1 MIRSRREV
9 ERCVSS
15 LERSAH
21 SPREKKLKGL
31 LFGKL
36 YYEAKDF
43 EVARR
48 HVSDYL
54 TINEKD
60 PKAHKFLGQIYEAEG
75 DKVKA
80 AGCFKRSLELNGAQ
94 KELVLKVAELLSEGR
109 ALQDGSAKYWV
120 ERAAKVFPGN
130 PAVFSLK
137 EKLLRMGGEPEEL
150 EALVRDELRLRPHE
164 PALNVHLTQLLL
176 DSGRH
181 SLVLQHV
188 RSVDAS
194 PGLRHALTWQRC
206 VVSSLQGV
214 VRGRAE
220 EREEVRLRLL
230 LALHHVVRLSLGTKD
245 IAEAVD
251 ALRRFD
257 EELGTALVEEGDWS
271 PVLAELKGQLYLH
284 AGTLL
289 LQMARDRLANWR
301 AVVDQ
306 AALCY
311 MLSYQVD
318 RIELKSKSRVV
329 TGQDMDSLSCDR
341 LSQAGHMLVTLCE
354 GKPEDY
360 LVQVAESL
368 AGPAGQDALVKAVYA
383 GQPPPCSLLAS
394 DDIPQQLRTH
404 VPDMHR
410 LLDYDT
416 GAVAEHGGDLQQLV
430 WLSLMWYDSS
440 EPRPDHLKWLSPLF
454 PKMRLETER
463 LESDSGETTA
473 LLDMEVF
480 LLGVTFAANAQLG
493 EKIENLRRADEPR
506 LSPLPLCRLLISD
519 RQRQW
524 WQAVHSLLNRQAQP
538 GTLAKLRLRV
548 QQELPVLRAHERHGL
563 QPALLVHWADT
574 LVRKGSAQRS
584 KAARRDY
591 VARGAYYWE
600 RVLPLL
606 QLARKHKDI
615 PEPIEPLFWHFHSRD
630 IQPQEADAFIAS
642 AKLALGTLSL
652 VREEYDDAVMRF
664 ETVGTPLAFWNCAL
678 LFQSLAEDA
687 DPGGEETD
695 GPEGEACRAQLR
707 KAEGYLLRIM
717 RMLPEHDWD
726 APAEDGEQT
735 GVSVSSVRDLLD
747 ALRARLEQS
756 RVEPNGDITNG
767 GDLGNSS
774 VAASMRSSASPAKA
788 TTLTS
793 PLKSILGSPRTSP
806 RWAQQQTHLLETLCH
821 QVQGLQNVMR
831 GLQMGTPEGAG
842 GVQSRM
848 HMVMEGGYPA
858 ETLADSYQAP
868 ASFQQGVPLTVST
881 GGTSAFYNQSPGY
894 NTQYLLRTTTPAKH
908 PNMYSG
914 IPRLTPQQ
922 QQPPQQQPQP
932 PPHVYSYQ
940 QPPASTPP
948 APSSAPRIYPQD
960 VFSGSGYPHGSA
972 YGYDSAVSGSVLSPY
987 GNQFYEPPATS
998 NPALPEPGFFTMP
1011 PANRV
1016 PDAPRAVA
1024 SPSLQGQPPG
1034 QLMQQ
1039 QQPAFQFSNNFRSDD
1054 GDYTFSSPV
1063 GRQGPAGSL
1072 TTGTPIK
1079 MEQLPQNASSHGKPF
1094 PPSSSQAG
1102 PPPSLSQATAPY
1114 FDVKALSGMS
1124 FADLAAQSL
1133 DKEVGFGQTTG
1144 STTNTFTFKDRGRPL
1159 FQQSTPARGDDGSDG
1174 EVDSVLGEEDGP
1186 HFEPVVPLPD
1196 KVEVKTGEED
1206 EEELY
1211 CNRAKLFRFDADS
1224 KEWKERGVGNFKI
1237 LCHLVSGKLRVL
1249 MRREQ
1254 VLKICA
1260 NHYITAEMT
1269 LNRNAGSDKSWV
1281 WHALDFADEVPR
1293 HEQLA
1298 IKFKTAE
1305 EAVVFKTKF
1314 EEAQQ
1319 LLKNVV
1325 SDGDEGDKPLA
1336 LVKGPS
1342 KQIYSKSARAG
1353 SQAPVFKMIPVGFGA
1368 KFEKKEGEWDCSVC
1382 VVRNKPDADACIA
1395 CLSAKPGGG
1404 DRPGQTPAA
1413 FAPSGSGSSAS
1424 FPDFKFSTISARNA
1438 VECPGSLALGSAP
1451 DFRFASSSLPFKS
1464 TQDNKTPAVASPAV
1478 SGKGFGA
1485 QFAKKEGQWD
1495 CEICVVRNDSS
1506 ATSCVA
1512 CQTPNP
1518 GAPPESNTF
1527 TEGLPSLTGVTAF
1540 QFGLPTESDKQG
1552 SGFMQAA
1559 TSFAFGMGSDAA
1571 TGFSFG
1577 IATGNS
1583 AASSTAKTIQPGSFS
1598 FTQASATTPSSVE
1611 SCHQAPAFPK
1621 LLGFGSQFSKKE
1633 GEWDCETCAVRNK
1646 PELAACA
1653 ACQTRKPDATTSIP
1667 RVAESSQ
1674 APAVRNLTGFGSQFS
1689 KKEGEWDCDTCAV
1702 RNKPHLAACAACQ
1715 TRKPDATTSIPRV
1728 AESSQAPAVRNLTGF
1743 GSQFSKKEGEWDC
1756 DTCAVRNKPELA
1768 ACAACQTRKPDATTS
1783 IPRVAESS
1791 QAPAVR
1797 NLTGFGSQFSKKEG
1811 EWDCD
1816 TCAVRN
1822 KPELAA
1828 CAACQTRKPGTQPTE
1843 KPPAPLT
1850 GFGQPSSGFGSSM
1863 SGFTFGTLTAKTDE
1877 SGFSFGSLAP
1887 AAGQASAFKF
1897 ATQEGKERKGPCQ
1910 PGSASL
1916 LLKILA
1922 EDHERAEVPNS
1933 SGPVGGQGFSGAI
1946 LSDFK
1951 PMSADGFQG
1960 FSGTSFAD
1968 LATAQPLE
1976 FGKNQ
1981 SSFSNFPSIG
1991 KALFGVTADADTSG
2005 QEDSNEMYKTEE
2017 DDEIHFEPVVQM
2029 PDKVDLVTGEEEE
2042 EVCYSQRAKLFRFDT
2057 AVSQWKERGV
2067 GDIKILRN
2075 KQTGRTRILMR
2086 REQVLKVCANHC
2098 ITTSMSLNPMKGSD
2112 RAWVWVANDFSEG
2125 EPKVEQLAVKFKTPD
2140 VGVEF
2145 KAKFEECQRGL
2156 LDMPLQTPH
2165 KLLQTGKAAEL
2176 IQKAEKMK
2184 FELKGFK
2191 EQFSALDNKSKQAA
2205 SDGHAVVTS
2214 TPTGGTLAALRPGG
2228 SLSECVVPTLEWD
2241 DYDLREGA
2249 STCDTSAGTSLLRS
2263 PPPPQAP
2270 DKPDHAASSDKLPF
2284 RFGETAAGFN
2294 FSFQPIV
2301 SPGKSPGG
2309 HQHRNSTNEENEEE
2323 EEESKEEDNLH
2334 FEPIVPLPALID
2346 VRTGEEEEQ
2355 EVFVH
2360 RAKLYR
2366 YDREAAQWKE
2376 RGVGD
2381 VKLLQRLEDGRGR
2394 LLMRREQVLKI
2405 CANHWLTADTRL
2417 EPMRGSDRAW
2427 VWNALDSSDG
2437 EPRMEHLAL
2446 RFKQLE
2452 TAVVFRQAVLDIQ
2465 EAQETRQLVPPVQ
2478 FAPPTPTRVLSV
2490 SESAEPAKG
2499 TGPAEDNEGDA
2510 ITEVDEPSSPPRPE
2524 MGGGS
2529 ESTPSPAKSVI
2540 SPAKFSFGLEALQ
2553 SLFTSDK
2560 PAGGDAGKPVAG
2572 FDFSTNK
2579 PGPTLATKFTFGSS
2593 GMANDAP
2600 GSSPFSFLNSAGK
2613 ATFSFEPQRSS
2624 KEPTAASSFDFTA
2637 SPFSFAP
2644 PGGGDGSDA
2653 GSDGAQSSLATKI
2666 VSKGLRG
2673 ASPTTAT
2680 GSGSCF
2686 AFHLPQQATTSSGE
2700 EEQTRQPKVEEED
2713 EDEGGEVEVVWELSP
2728 KEEQRV
2734 LAELLLL
2741 PATFFCYKNEPGYT
2755 SDSDEEDEDFATA
2768 VRNLKGKLYLE
2779 MDSEH
2784 RRPRVEAPRGT
2795 TCGGHGVVVVEA
2807 AANVPEQEQRPAQ
2820 EAESASRP
2828 EASTPAEADPGARS
2842 ATPPH
2847 RAAVG
2852 APVDVKMTVQ
2862 ASRPGL
2868 LPTPPAAADV
2878 KGDAASLVQESRPRT
2893 SAVADEE
2900 VVFAGQLSPTEE
2912 QRVLAQNLQ
2921 LPATFFCFKNL
2932 PGYTSDS
2939 GEDTDDYE
2947 EAVNRL
2953 RGKLYKE
2960 GSRCQEQQQ
2969 QQQQDQPQGPAA
2981 QMPGVGEMKVERC
2994 EEVTTVDCPSASPVP
3009 GGASPVPG
3017 GASPAPVAPE
3027 MFATTQ
3033 EPDRTSPRPSS
3044 PRAADTPDA
3053 GTQSEEMEA
3062 TSGALKFST
3071 LRWGAHMRDGAG
3083 SGNSWALPPI
3093 STVDTPSSSFA
3104 SLASQAATEAF
3115 VHSSGETLQSFASLA
3130 TQTSAASS
3138 ASPFSTTTGEA
3149 RLLFECPRGSELSF
3163 SDLASKSSD
3172 FLSDKK
3178 DANFSWVGAGASVFG
3193 AAGIQKKRDGRKEEE
3208 DADEGGEEEQEEDD
3222 ARESSDDIHFEPLV
3236 SLPEVEVRS
3245 GEEEETILYK
3255 ERAKLFRWDRDAS
3268 TWKERGVGDIKVLH
3282 HEARG
3287 GFRVLMRREQ
3297 VYKVCVNHAIT
3308 AELQLTP
3315 MQASNNAFV
3324 WIANDY
3330 SEGTGRMEQFACR
3343 FKTPEQARIFLVTVH
3358 DCQER
3363 LKAQWQAA
3371 DAPPGATTEDAPLEV
3386 SSETNPT
3393 VFLDVAADEEPLGR
3407 ISIELFTNVVPRTAE
3422 NFRALCTHEHGFGY
3436 RNSTIHRVI
3445 PGFVCQGGDFTNH
3458 NGTGGRSIYE
3468 KPFEDESF
3476 RILHSRAGI
3485 LSMANSGRNTNTSQ
3499 FFVTLRAT
3507 PHLDHKHVA
3516 FGAVRSGMSIV
3527 RAMEELGSESG
3538 NTTKKIVVTDSGE
3551 VARDP

>member
-311 MLSYQVD
+311 MLSYQASATC
-318 RIELKSKSRVV
+318 IMVV

-630 IQPQEADAFIAS
+630 IQLQEADAFIAS

-687 DPGGEETD
+687 DPGGEEMD

-894 NTQYLLRTTTPAKH
+894 NTQYLLRTTTPAKV
-908 PNMYSG
+908 PTSFFSSTYF
-914 IPRLTPQQ
+914 
-922 QQPPQQQPQP
+922 PPQQQPQP

-1438 VECPGSLALGSAP
+1438 
-1451 DFRFASSSLPFKS
+1451 
-1464 TQDNKTPAVASPAV
+1464 
-1478 SGKGFGA
+1478 
-1485 QFAKKEGQWD
+1485 FAKKEGQWD

-1527 TEGLPSLTGVTAF
+1527 TEGLP
-1540 QFGLPTESDKQG
+1540 
-1552 SGFMQAA
+1552 
-1559 TSFAFGMGSDAA
+1559 
-1571 TGFSFG
+1571 
-1577 IATGNS
+1577 
-1583 AASSTAKTIQPGSFS
+1583 

-2214 TPTGGTLAALRPGG
+2214 TPTGGTLAALRPG

-2529 ESTPSPAKSVI
+2529 ESTPSLAKSVI

-2644 PGGGDGSDA
+2644 PGGGD
-2653 GSDGAQSSLATKI
+2653 
-2666 VSKGLRG
+2666 
-2673 ASPTTAT
+2673 
-2680 GSGSCF
+2680 
-2686 AFHLPQQATTSSGE
+2686 ATTSSGE

-2734 LAELLLL
+2734 LAEWLLL

-2779 MDSEH
+2779 RDS
-2784 RRPRVEAPRGT
+2784 
-2795 TCGGHGVVVVEA
+2795 
-2807 AANVPEQEQRPAQ
+2807 
-2820 EAESASRP
+2820 
-2828 EASTPAEADPGARS
+2828 
-2842 ATPPH
+2842 
-2847 RAAVG
+2847 
-2852 APVDVKMTVQ
+2852 
-2862 ASRPGL
+2862 
-2868 LPTPPAAADV
+2868 AADV

-2939 GEDTDDYE
+2939 GE
-2947 EAVNRL
+2947 
-2953 RGKLYKE
+2953 
-2960 GSRCQEQQQ
+2960 
-2969 QQQQDQPQGPAA
+2969 
-2981 QMPGVGEMKVERC
+2981 
-2994 EEVTTVDCPSASPVP
+2994 
-3009 GGASPVPG
+3009 
-3017 GASPAPVAPE
+3017 ASPAPVAPE

-3093 STVDTPSSSFA
+3093 STV
-3104 SLASQAATEAF
+3104 
-3115 VHSSGETLQSFASLA
+3115 GE
-3130 TQTSAASS
+3130 
-3138 ASPFSTTTGEA
+3138 
-3149 RLLFECPRGSELSF
+3149 GSELSF

>member
-1 MIRSRREV
+1 
-9 ERCVSS
+9 
-15 LERSAH
+15 
-21 SPREKKLKGL
+21 
-31 LFGKL
+31 
-36 YYEAKDF
+36 
-43 EVARR
+43 R

-80 AGCFKRSLELNGAQ
+80 AGCFKRSLELNGGQ

-109 ALQDGSAKYWV
+109 ALEDGSAKYWV

-130 PAVFSLK
+130 PVVFSLK

-164 PALNVHLTQLLL
+164 PALNVHLTKLLL

-206 VVSSLQGV
+206 VVSSLQLWMQSLACQRV
-214 VRGRAE
+214 VQACQRV
-220 EREEVRLRLL
+220 VRLRLL
-230 LALHHVVRLSLGTKD
+230 LALHHVVRLSLGTRD

-251 ALRRFD
+251 ALRSFD

-271 PVLAELKGQLYLH
+271 PVLGELKGQLYLH

-341 LSQAGHMLVTLCE
+341 LSQAGHMLVTLRE

-524 WQAVHSLLNRQAQP
+524 WHAVHSLLNRQAQP

-548 QQELPVLRAHERHGL
+548 QQDLPVLRAHERHGL
-563 QPALLVHWADT
+563 QPALLIHWADT

-615 PEPIEPLFWHFHSRD
+615 PEPIEPLFSHFHSRD
-630 IQPQEADAFIAS
+630 IKPQEADAFIVS

-652 VREEYDDAVMRF
+652 VREDYEDAVKRF
-664 ETVGTPLAFWNCAL
+664 EAVGTPLAFWNCAL

-695 GPEGEACRAQLR
+695 GPKREQCRASLR
-707 KAEGYLLRIM
+707 KVEGYLLRIM
-717 RMLPEHDWD
+717 HMLPDHEPTPQQ
-726 APAEDGEQT
+726 A

-756 RVEPNGDITNG
+756 RDETNGDLSNG

-774 VAASMRSSASPAKA
+774 AAASMRSSASPAKA

-881 GGTSAFYNQSPGY
+881 GGASAFYNQSPGY

-922 QQPPQQQPQP
+922 QQPPQQPQP

-987 GNQFYEPPATS
+987 GNQFYEPPAS

-1079 MEQLPQNASSHGKPF
+1079 MEQLPQTASSHGKPF

-1102 PPPSLSQATAPY
+1102 PPLSLSQDTAPY

-1133 DKEVGFGQTTG
+1133 DKGVGFGQTTG
-1144 STTNTFTFKDRGRPL
+1144 GTNTFSFKDRGRPL

-1237 LCHLVSGKLRVL
+1237 LCHHVSGKLRVL

-1305 EAVVFKTKF
+1305 EAVVFRTKF

-1336 LVKGPS
+1336 LVKGSS
-1342 KQIYSKSARAG
+1342 KQSSSKSARAG
-1353 SQAPVFKMIPVGFGA
+1353 SQTPVFKLIPVGFGA

-1438 VECPGSLALGSAP
+1438 VECPGSLALGSVP
-1451 DFRFASSSLPFKS
+1451 DFRLASSSSLSFKS

-1495 CEICVVRNDSS
+1495 CEICVVRNDGS

-1518 GAPPESNTF
+1518 GAPPFSKKEGEWDCDTCAVRNKPDLAACAACQMRKPDASTSIPRVAES
-1527 TEGLPSLTGVTAF
+1527 S
-1540 QFGLPTESDKQG
+1540 
-1552 SGFMQAA
+1552 
-1559 TSFAFGMGSDAA
+1559 
-1571 TGFSFG
+1571 
-1577 IATGNS
+1577 
-1583 AASSTAKTIQPGSFS
+1583 
-1598 FTQASATTPSSVE
+1598 QASAVRNLT
-1611 SCHQAPAFPK
+1611 
-1621 LLGFGSQFSKKE
+1621 GFGSQFSKKE

-1646 PELAACA
+1646 PHLAACA
-1653 ACQTRKPDATTSIP
+1653 ACQMRKPDASTSIP

-1674 APAVRNLTGFGSQFS
+1674 APAFGNLMGFGSQFS

-1702 RNKPHLAACAACQ
+1702 RNKP
-1715 TRKPDATTSIPRV
+1715 D
-1728 AESSQAPAVRNLTGF
+1728 
-1743 GSQFSKKEGEWDC
+1743 
-1756 DTCAVRNKPELA
+1756 
-1768 ACAACQTRKPDATTS
+1768 
-1783 IPRVAESS
+1783 
-1791 QAPAVR
+1791 
-1797 NLTGFGSQFSKKEG
+1797 
-1811 EWDCD
+1811 
-1816 TCAVRN
+1816 
-1822 KPELAA
+1822 LAA
-1828 CAACQTRKPGTQPTE
+1828 CAACQTRKPGTEPTE

-1887 AAGQASAFKF
+1887 VAGQASAFKF

-1922 EDHERAEVPNS
+1922 EDHERVEVPNS
-1933 SGPVGGQGFSGAI
+1933 SGPVGGQGFSGSVLA
-1946 LSDFK
+1946 DFK
-1951 PMSADGFQG
+1951 PMSTDGFQG
-1960 FSGTSFAD
+1960 FSGTSFAE

-1991 KALFGVTADADTSG
+1991 KVLFGVTADADTSG

-2057 AVSQWKERGV
+2057 AMSQWKERGV

-2145 KAKFEECQRGL
+2145 KAKFEECQRAL

-2214 TPTGGTLAALRPGG
+2214 TPTGGTPATLRPGP
-2228 SLSECVVPTLEWD
+2228 LSECVVPTLEWD

-2263 PPPPQAP
+2263 PPPQAP
-2270 DKPDHAASSDKLPF
+2270 DKPDHAASDKPLF

-2301 SPGKSPGG
+2301 SPGKTPGG
-2309 HQHRNSTNEENEEE
+2309 HQHRNSTNEENEEEE

-2452 TAVVFRQAVLDIQ
+2452 TAMVFRQAVLDIQ

-2499 TGPAEDNEGDA
+2499 TGPAADNEGDA
-2510 ITEVDEPSSPPRPE
+2510 VTEVDEPSSPPRPE
-2524 MGGGS
+2524 MGVGS
-2529 ESTPSPAKSVI
+2529 ESTRSPAKSVI
-2540 SPAKFSFGLEALQ
+2540 SPAKFSFGMEALQ

-2560 PAGGDAGKPVAG
+2560 PAAGDAGKPVAG

-2579 PGPTLATKFTFGSS
+2579 P
-2593 GMANDAP
+2593 
-2600 GSSPFSFLNSAGK
+2600 
-2613 ATFSFEPQRSS
+2613 
-2624 KEPTAASSFDFTA
+2624 
-2637 SPFSFAP
+2637 
-2644 PGGGDGSDA
+2644 
-2653 GSDGAQSSLATKI
+2653 
-2666 VSKGLRG
+2666 
-2673 ASPTTAT
+2673 
-2680 GSGSCF
+2680 
-2686 AFHLPQQATTSSGE
+2686 
-2700 EEQTRQPKVEEED
+2700 
-2713 EDEGGEVEVVWELSP
+2713 
-2728 KEEQRV
+2728 
-2734 LAELLLL
+2734 
-2741 PATFFCYKNEPGYT
+2741 
-2755 SDSDEEDEDFATA
+2755 
-2768 VRNLKGKLYLE
+2768 
-2779 MDSEH
+2779 
-2784 RRPRVEAPRGT
+2784 
-2795 TCGGHGVVVVEA
+2795 
-2807 AANVPEQEQRPAQ
+2807 
-2820 EAESASRP
+2820 
-2828 EASTPAEADPGARS
+2828 
-2842 ATPPH
+2842 
-2847 RAAVG
+2847 
-2852 APVDVKMTVQ
+2852 
-2862 ASRPGL
+2862 
-2868 LPTPPAAADV
+2868 
-2878 KGDAASLVQESRPRT
+2878 
-2893 SAVADEE
+2893 
-2900 VVFAGQLSPTEE
+2900 
-2912 QRVLAQNLQ
+2912 
-2921 LPATFFCFKNL
+2921 
-2932 PGYTSDS
+2932 
-2939 GEDTDDYE
+2939 
-2947 EAVNRL
+2947 
-2953 RGKLYKE
+2953 
-2960 GSRCQEQQQ
+2960 
-2969 QQQQDQPQGPAA
+2969 
-2981 QMPGVGEMKVERC
+2981 
-2994 EEVTTVDCPSASPVP
+2994 
-3009 GGASPVPG
+3009 
-3017 GASPAPVAPE
+3017 
-3027 MFATTQ
+3027 
-3033 EPDRTSPRPSS
+3033 
-3044 PRAADTPDA
+3044 
-3053 GTQSEEMEA
+3053 
-3062 TSGALKFST
+3062 
-3071 LRWGAHMRDGAG
+3071 
-3083 SGNSWALPPI
+3083 
-3093 STVDTPSSSFA
+3093 
-3104 SLASQAATEAF
+3104 
-3115 VHSSGETLQSFASLA
+3115 
-3130 TQTSAASS
+3130 
-3138 ASPFSTTTGEA
+3138 
-3149 RLLFECPRGSELSF
+3149 
-3163 SDLASKSSD
+3163 
-3172 FLSDKK
+3172 
-3178 DANFSWVGAGASVFG
+3178 
-3193 AAGIQKKRDGRKEEE
+3193 
-3208 DADEGGEEEQEEDD
+3208 
-3222 ARESSDDIHFEPLV
+3222 
-3236 SLPEVEVRS
+3236 
-3245 GEEEETILYK
+3245 
-3255 ERAKLFRWDRDAS
+3255 
-3268 TWKERGVGDIKVLH
+3268 
-3282 HEARG
+3282 
-3287 GFRVLMRREQ
+3287 
-3297 VYKVCVNHAIT
+3297 
-3308 AELQLTP
+3308 
-3315 MQASNNAFV
+3315 
-3324 WIANDY
+3324 
-3330 SEGTGRMEQFACR
+3330 
-3343 FKTPEQARIFLVTVH
+3343 
-3358 DCQER
+3358 
-3363 LKAQWQAA
+3363 
-3371 DAPPGATTEDAPLEV
+3371 
-3386 SSETNPT
+3386 
-3393 VFLDVAADEEPLGR
+3393 
-3407 ISIELFTNVVPRTAE
+3407 
-3422 NFRALCTHEHGFGY
+3422 
-3436 RNSTIHRVI
+3436 
-3445 PGFVCQGGDFTNH
+3445 
-3458 NGTGGRSIYE
+3458 
-3468 KPFEDESF
+3468 
-3476 RILHSRAGI
+3476 
-3485 LSMANSGRNTNTSQ
+3485 
-3499 FFVTLRAT
+3499 
-3507 PHLDHKHVA
+3507 
-3516 FGAVRSGMSIV
+3516 
-3527 RAMEELGSESG
+3527 
-3538 NTTKKIVVTDSGE
+3538 
-3551 VARDP
+3551 